1 MKDVVVF
8 PHMVLPLFV
17 GRAAST
23 RAVDNALSGDRHAV
37 FVTQKDDAIEFPTF
51 NDLYH
56 VGTVGLIL
64 RMLKQ
69 SDGQMKLLVQGVKR
83 VSIKRMEAQEDG
95 SSVAVYDDLDSIK
108 PTDEF
113 FTEARMRSVKEQL
126 IRLVGMGKPVLPD
139 FVDMLNNINDPEQ
152 LSNILSA
159 NIGIPVSESQEMLE
173 MLDPLDRLERISEY
187 FNRELSIMQVQQKI
201 IESAKGEIDKNQRD
215 YFLREQLKAIQREL
229 GERGAGGGTD
239 SEEYE
244 KKIIDAKMPEE
255 AEKEARKQL
264 KRLSY
269 LSQDSAEGSVVRTYL
284 DTLCELPWSKSTKEV
299 LQIKKAKRVLDN
311 DHYGIVEVKERVLD
325 FLALRKL
332 KKDIKSPILCL
343 VGPPGVGKTS
353 LGRSIAKALNRN
365 FVRMSFGGIRDEAE
379 IRGHRRTYIGSLPGK
394 IIQGIKSAGSSN
406 PVIMLDEIDKLG
418 TDFRGDPASALLE
431 VLDPV
436 QNSTF
441 TDHYLGLPFDLSHV
455 LFITTAN
462 YIDPIPEPLKDRME
476 IIRISGYTEEEKL
489 IIAQRYIIPRQI
501 EESGLDKVRT
511 TFRKEAVRDVIAYYT
526 RESGLRKLEQQISKI
541 CRKIGREVVEN
552 HTSEFFINPKSLRKY
567 LGVRQFTGEEELEK
581 NEVGIA
587 TGLAWTPAGGETLFV
602 ECAAFKGKGAL
613 QQTGMI
619 GDVMKESM
627 LAAYTYIKSIA
638 EEFKISEKTI
648 AAKDLHIHVP
658 SGAIPKDGPS
668 AGVTMATAIFSVLT
682 GRAVKKDVA
691 MTGEITI
698 TGKVLPIGGLKEK
711 LYAARRIG
719 VKTVIIPKRNEPE
732 LSDMPKLLLA
742 NLNIIPVSSFK
753 EVLPIAIENLY

>member
-17 GRAAST
+17 GRATST
-23 RAVDNALSGDRHAV
+23 RAVDNALSGDRHAL
-37 FVTQKDDAIEFPTF
+37 FVTQKEPSVEFPTF

-83 VSIKRMEAQEDG
+83 VSLLEIEAQDDG
-95 SSVAVYDDLDSIK
+95 YFVGVHEDLDSIK
-108 PTDEF
+108 PADEYL
-113 FTEARMRSVKEQL
+113 TEARMRSVKEQL
-126 IRLVGMGKPVLPD
+126 IRLIGMGKPVLPD
-139 FVDMLNNINDPEQ
+139 FVDMLNNISDPEQ
-152 LSNILSA
+152 LANILSA
-159 NIGIPVSESQEMLE
+159 NIGIPVNESQEMLE
-173 MLDPLDRLERISEY
+173 MLDPLERLARISEY
-187 FNRELSIMQVQQKI
+187 FNRELSIMEVQQRI
-201 IESAKGEIDKNQRD
+201 ADSTKGEIDKNQRD

-229 GERGAGGGTD
+229 GERGTGG
-239 SEEYE
+239 SELEEYE
-244 KKIIDAKMPEE
+244 KKIEEARMTEE

-264 KRLSY
+264 QRLSY

-284 DTLCELPWSKSTKEV
+284 DTLCELPWSKSTKEI
-299 LQIKKAKRVLDN
+299 LQIRKAKRVLDM
-311 DHYGIVEVKERVLD
+311 DHYGMQEVKERVLD

-353 LGRSIAKALNRN
+353 LGRSVAKALNRK

-379 IRGHRRTYIGSLPGK
+379 IRGHRRTYIGAMPGK
-394 IIQGIKSAGSSN
+394 IIQGLKTAGSNN

-418 TDFRGDPASALLE
+418 ADFRGDPASALLE

-436 QNSTF
+436 QNFSF
-441 TDHYLGLPFDLSHV
+441 TDHYINLPFDLSHV

-462 YIDPIPEPLKDRME
+462 YVDPIPEPLKDRME

-489 IIAQRYIIPRQI
+489 IIAQKYIVPRQI
-501 EESGLDKVRT
+501 EESGLDKVKL
-511 TFRKEAVRDVIAYYT
+511 TFRKEALRDTISYYT
-526 RESGLRKLEQQISKI
+526 RESGLRKLEQQIGKI

-552 HTSEFFINPKSLRKY
+552 HTEEFSVSQKSLRKY
-567 LGVRQFTGEEELEK
+567 LGVRKFEREDELEK
-581 NEVGIA
+581 NEVGIV
-587 TGLAWTPAGGETLFV
+587 TGLAWTPSGGETLFV

-627 LAAYTYIKSIA
+627 QAAYTYIKSIA
-638 EEFKISEKTI
+638 DEFKISEKSI
-648 AAKDLHIHVP
+648 SSKDLHIHVP

-668 AGVTMATAIFSVLT
+668 AGITMATAIFSVLT
-682 GRAVKKDVA
+682 DRAVKRDVA

-719 VKTVIIPKRNEPE
+719 IKTVVIPKRNEPE
-732 LSDMPKLLLA
+732 LADLPKTLLA
-742 NLNIIPVSSFK
+742 NLNIVPVSLFR
-753 EVLPIAIENLY
+753 EVLPVAVE

>member
-17 GRAAST
+17 GRQAST
-23 RAVDNALSGDRHAV
+23 RAVDNALMGDRHAL
-37 FVTQKDDAIEFPTF
+37 FITQKDPEIEQPSLD
-51 NDLYH
+51 DLYR

-83 VSIKRMEAQEDG
+83 VSVLDLEKRDDG
-95 SSVAVYDDLDSIK
+95 SYSGVYEDLDSVK
-108 PTDEF
+108 PKDEYL
-113 FTEARMRSVKEQL
+113 TEASMRSVKEQL

-152 LSNILSA
+152 LANILSA
-159 NIGIPVSESQEMLE
+159 NIGIPVNESQEMLE
-173 MLDPLDRLERISEY
+173 MLDPLERLAKISEY
-187 FNRELSIMQVQQKI
+187 FNRELSIMEVQQRI
-201 IESAKGEIDKNQRD
+201 ADSARGEIDKTQRD

-229 GERGAGGGTD
+229 GEHGGGGSE
-239 SEEYE
+239 SEELE
-244 KKIIDAKMPEE
+244 RKIVEAEMPEE
-255 AEKEARKQL
+255 VEKEARKQL

-269 LSQDSAEGSVVRTYL
+269 LSQESAEGSVVRTYL
-284 DTLCELPWSKSTKEV
+284 DTLCELPWSKDTKEI
-299 LQIKKAKRVLDN
+299 LRIGKAKKILDA
-311 DHYGIVEVKERVLD
+311 DHYGMQEVKERILD

-332 KKDIKSPILCL
+332 KKDLKSPILCL

-353 LGRSIAKALNRN
+353 LGRSIAKALNRK

-379 IRGHRRTYIGSLPGK
+379 IRGHRRTYIGALPGK
-394 IIQGIKSAGSSN
+394 IIQGIKTAGSNN

-418 TDFRGDPASALLE
+418 TDFRGDPASSLLE

-436 QNSTF
+436 QNCSF

-462 YIDPIPEPLKDRME
+462 YMDPIPEPLKDRME
-476 IIRISGYTEEEKL
+476 IIRMPGYTEEEKL
-489 IIAQRYIIPRQI
+489 IIAQKYIIPRQI
-501 EESGLDKVRT
+501 NESGLDKIKIA
-511 TFRKEAVRDVIAYYT
+511 FRREAIKEIIAYYT
-526 RESGLRKLEQQISKI
+526 RESGLRKLEQQISKV

-552 HTSEFFINPKSLRKY
+552 STCFFAVNPKSLRKY
-567 LGVRQFTGEEELEK
+567 LGVRQFVGEDELEK
-581 NEVGIA
+581 NEVGIV

-602 ECAAFKGKGAL
+602 ECTAFKGKGVL

-627 LAAYTYIKSIA
+627 QAAYTYIKSIA
-638 EEFKISEKTI
+638 DEYNIGEKFI
-648 AAKDLHIHVP
+648 AARDLHIHVP
-658 SGAIPKDGPS
+658 AGAIPKDGPS
-668 AGVTMATAIFSVLT
+668 AGITMATAIFSVLT

-719 VKTVIIPKRNEPE
+719 VKTVLIPKRNEPE
-732 LSDMPKLLLA
+732 LADMPKTLLSNLQIVPVGAFREVIPLA
-742 NLNIIPVSSFK
+742 MEQP
-753 EVLPIAIENLY
+753 